1 MSAVLIAR
9 YYVKPGNSQA
19 VREALGKM
27 AARVKADEPACLV
40 YNANVDPQ
48 NENLYCLYE
57 IYKDEAALV
66 AHRET
71 LISKRL
77 SRESLFHSSK
87 SVSARSMSRL
97 LANEVTLLRDGNR

>member
-1 MSAVLIAR
+1 MAAVLIAR

-57 IYKDEAALV
+57 IYKDDAALV

-71 LISKRL
+71 PHFKEIIEGLIVPLLEKRE
-77 SRESLFHSSK
+77 REIYEQ
-87 SVSARSMSRL
+87 VI
-97 LANEVTLLRDGNR
+97 G

>member
-40 YNANVDPQ
+40 YNANIDPQ

-71 LISKRL
+71 PHFKEIIEGIIVPLLEKRE
-77 SRESLFHSSK
+77 REIYEQ
-87 SVSARSMSRL
+87 VI
-97 LANEVTLLRDGNR
+97 G

>member
-27 AARVKADEPACLV
+27 AARVKADEPACVV

-71 LISKRL
+71 PHFKEIIEGIIVPLLEKRE
-77 SRESLFHSSK
+77 REIYEQ
-87 SVSARSMSRL
+87 VI
-97 LANEVTLLRDGNR
+97 G

>member
-19 VREALGKM
+19 VREALTKM
-27 AARVKADEPACLV
+27 SARVKADEPACLV
-40 YNANVDPQ
+40 YNANIDPQ

-57 IYKDEAALV
+57 IYTNEAALA

-71 LISKRL
+71 PHFKEVIEGIIVPLLEKRE
-77 SRESLFHSSK
+77 REIYQQ
-87 SVSARSMSRL
+87 VI
-97 LANEVTLLRDGNR
+97 G

>member
-9 YYVKPGNSQA
+9 YYVKPGNSKA
-19 VREALGKM
+19 VREALTKM

-71 LISKRL
+71 PHFKEIIEGIIVPLLEKRE
-77 SRESLFHSSK
+77 REIYEQ
-87 SVSARSMSRL
+87 VI
-97 LANEVTLLRDGNR
+97 G

>member
-9 YYVKPGNSQA
+9 YYVKPGNSAA
-19 VREALGKM
+19 VREALQKM
-27 AARVKADEPACLV
+27 AARVKSDEPACLV
-40 YNANVDPQ
+40 YNANIDPQ

-71 LISKRL
+71 PHFKEIIEGIIVPLLEKRE
-77 SRESLFHSSK
+77 REIYEQ
-87 SVSARSMSRL
+87 VI
-97 LANEVTLLRDGNR
+97 G

>member
-71 LISKRL
+71 PHFKEIIEGIIVPLLEKRE
-77 SRESLFHSSK
+77 REIYEQ
-87 SVSARSMSRL
+87 VI
-97 LANEVTLLRDGNR
+97 G

>member
-9 YYVKPGNSQA
+9 YYVKPGNSSA
-19 VREALGKM
+19 VRDALAKM

-40 YNANVDPQ
+40 YNANIDPQ

-57 IYKDEAALV
+57 IYTDEAALA

-71 LISKRL
+71 PHFKEIIEGIIVPLLEKRE
-77 SRESLFHSSK
+77 REIYQQ
-87 SVSARSMSRL
+87 VI
-97 LANEVTLLRDGNR
+97 G

>member
-19 VREALGKM
+19 VREALAKM
-27 AARVKADEPACLV
+27 AARVQADEPACLV
-40 YNANVDPQ
+40 YNANIDPQ

-71 LISKRL
+71 PHFKEIIEGIIVPLLEKRE
-77 SRESLFHSSK
+77 REIYEQ
-87 SVSARSMSRL
+87 VI
-97 LANEVTLLRDGNR
+97 GY

>member
-1 MSAVLIAR
+1 MAAVLIAR
-9 YYVKPGNSQA
+9 YYVTPGNSRA

-57 IYKDEAALV
+57 IYKDDAALV

-71 LISKRL
+71 PHFKEIIEGIIVPLLEKRE
-77 SRESLFHSSK
+77 REIYEQ
-87 SVSARSMSRL
+87 VI
-97 LANEVTLLRDGNR
+97 G

>member
-1 MSAVLIAR
+1 MAAVLIAR
-9 YYVKPGNSQA
+9 YYVTPGNSQA

-57 IYKDEAALV
+57 IYKDDAALV

-71 LISKRL
+71 PHFKKIIEGIIVPLLEKRE
-77 SRESLFHSSK
+77 REIYEQ
-87 SVSARSMSRL
+87 VI
-97 LANEVTLLRDGNR
+97 G

>member
-1 MSAVLIAR
+1 MAAVLIAR

-57 IYKDEAALV
+57 IYKDDAALV

-71 LISKRL
+71 PHFKEIIEGIIVPLLEKRE
-77 SRESLFHSSK
+77 REIYEQ
-87 SVSARSMSRL
+87 VI
-97 LANEVTLLRDGNR
+97 G